1 MAVDWLMRTLTHGI
15 RQVNLWTLMTVIEN
29 LNYCSDVLHLSSKHK
44 DTKQNAERLR
54 KTTKTIGVND
64 NTRENNVLRKNTR
77 ANDPVIIDGNLQQ
90 DDGKVNYLFHKV
102 IKTGV
107 CYEET
112 NTRICKA
119 NQASA
124 ILKPVWRVTK
134 LNVHA
139 KMKIF

>member
-1 MAVDWLMRTLTHGI
+1 M
-15 RQVNLWTLMTVIEN
+15 
-29 LNYCSDVLHLSSKHK
+29 LNVL
-44 DTKQNAERLR
+44 E

-139 KMKIF
+139 KMKIFWSNELSVMICEAEYWKTTVSIEVN